1 MTTTAVITLNVV
13 PNRCQNVLVLLVA
26 RRVFLQLLVGGG
38 CLFFLED
45 VLRLSLP
52 GAQPQLSSRSC
63 LVFDPCFDHP
73 GCSARCHGASD
84 NGRLSPTQMVEL
96 ARLVQSSLLEPGQEN
111 LAGRIQTLTGQMSS

>member
-1 MTTTAVITLNVV
+1 MTTTAAIMLNVV
-13 PNRCQNVLVLLVA
+13 PNMCQNVLVLLVA
-26 RRVFLQLLVGGG
+26 RRVFSQLLARG

-52 GAQPQLSSRSC
+52 GAQPQLSSLSC

-73 GCSARCHGASD
+73 AQPAVMGHQTMGDS
-84 NGRLSPTQMVEL
+84 LPTEKVEL

-111 LAGRIQTLTGQMSS
+111 LAGRI